1 MSGVNNMC
9 LLSNQK
15 ISVIVPVYNTEEYL
29 EECFESIFNQSYK
42 NIEVIAI
49 NDGSTDG
56 SYDRLRQIQNSRP
69 DLIIKTQVNHG
80 PGASRNLGIRNSSG
94 EYLYFMDSDDIIEP
108 NMFEKAIMLINK
120 NNCDFAGFQ
129 ADIFGD
135 IERRDCNQYKYVDKF
150 LENEKIY
157 YGIEFQKEFFL
168 KLPIYNVPFCIY
180 KRRFIEEN
188 NLKFMEDVIYEDKE
202 FYWHTMA
209 CDPKFVVSKEVMYHR
224 RYREASIMTSINYEL
239 SFKSRL
245 KVFNK
250 ITYDATY
257 ELCDIYLYH
266 SLSWLNLSLGEAME
280 KGYLPDIED
289 FSEISIFLKEIIE
302 NISEITVLH
311 KLLILSYIDK
321 LSKMGY
327 MIEKKDFLIKNI
339 REDVMLDEVLSKLYE
354 RYNKVAIYGT
364 GDFAQIVIDV
374 LEMAIG
380 KFSANIVYIDTYAKT
395 GEKQFRNN
403 CVFNYQDVDLDDFD
417 KIIIMSELYETEIK
431 RNIVHIGDRRKVVS
445 LLQYI
450 K

>member
-135 IERRDCNQYKYVDKF
+135 IEGRDCNQYKYVDKF

-180 KRRFIEEN
+180 KI
-188 NLKFMEDVIYEDKE
+188 
-202 FYWHTMA
+202 
-209 CDPKFVVSKEVMYHR
+209 
-224 RYREASIMTSINYEL
+224 
-239 SFKSRL
+239 
-245 KVFNK
+245 
-250 ITYDATY
+250 
-257 ELCDIYLYH
+257 
-266 SLSWLNLSLGEAME
+266 
-280 KGYLPDIED
+280 
-289 FSEISIFLKEIIE
+289 
-302 NISEITVLH
+302 
-311 KLLILSYIDK
+311 
-321 LSKMGY
+321 
-327 MIEKKDFLIKNI
+327 
-339 REDVMLDEVLSKLYE
+339 
-354 RYNKVAIYGT
+354 
-364 GDFAQIVIDV
+364 
-374 LEMAIG
+374 
-380 KFSANIVYIDTYAKT
+380 
-395 GEKQFRNN
+395 
-403 CVFNYQDVDLDDFD
+403 
-417 KIIIMSELYETEIK
+417 
-431 RNIVHIGDRRKVVS
+431 
-445 LLQYI
+445 
-450 K
+450 